1 MMDELQALKLLGA
14 GHSSRSDLTREKSEG
29 ERALAQALWESI
41 QGVLTNEREQ
51 QLAYLLY
58 NCALTPLEITHI
70 FPQEF
75 GDMREISHVRLAVI
89 KFTANPLNESTKE

>member
-29 ERALAQALWESI
+29 ERAQAQALWESI
-41 QGVLTNEREQ
+41 QAMLSNEREQ

-58 NCALTPLEITHI
+58 NCALTPLEIMQI

-75 GDMREISHVRLAVI
+75 SDMREISSVRLVVMKLA
-89 KFTANPLNESTKE
+89 ANTSV